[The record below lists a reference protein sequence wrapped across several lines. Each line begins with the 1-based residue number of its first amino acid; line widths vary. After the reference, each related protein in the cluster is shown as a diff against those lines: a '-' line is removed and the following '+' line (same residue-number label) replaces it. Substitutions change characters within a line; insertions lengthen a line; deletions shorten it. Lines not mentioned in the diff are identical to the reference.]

1 MIKYALPIMFTN
13 VLQLFYNSADM
24 FVVGNFCA
32 DENALGSVGC
42 TGSLINMI
50 LGIFI
55 GLGAGVSVAL
65 AQSLGAGN
73 KERSS
78 RIVHTA
84 FCLAIFLGA
93 VVTLIGNIIAV
104 PLLHLMN
111 TPSEFI
117 DGATLYVK
125 IYFWGS
131 IGNIT
136 YNFFSGILRSR
147 GDTVR
152 PLIFSMVGGVINI
165 ILNLVSVVGFGMGV
179 EGVAIATIVSQLIS
193 AILVIIHMTRLKD
206 ECRLDFKKLG
216 IDRSVLIQL
225 IKVGLPAGIQG
236 SLFSVSNMLLQSGY
250 NSLGPIAVNANVAAM
265 NVDSYIYNILNSFYH
280 TCLTFCSQN
289 FGARKFGRMKK
300 VCFCG
305 AGIVTVLGIVLGVA
319 AYVFADPLISIFNK
333 NPEVI
338 EIARYRL
345 MIVGLPYFL
354 CGLMDVGSALL
365 RSIGY
370 SLNSLLVTFFG
381 SCVFRIVWVYTV
393 FQAYHEIT
401 VLYLVFPISWFITSF
416 TLYLMFFICYKR
428 EKRLREINLQ

>member
-428 EKRLREINLQ
+428 EKRLREIDLQ

>member
-289 FGARKFGRMKK
+289 FGARRFGRMKK

-428 EKRLREINLQ
+428 EKRLREIDLQ